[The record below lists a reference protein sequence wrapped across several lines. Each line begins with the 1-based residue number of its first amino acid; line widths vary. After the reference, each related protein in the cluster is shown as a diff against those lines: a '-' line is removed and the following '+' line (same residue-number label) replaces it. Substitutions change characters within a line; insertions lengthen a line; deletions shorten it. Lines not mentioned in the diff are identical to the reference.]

1 MPAIITRGA
10 ASAKAFGWSGKTGSG
25 YWQALSYSIV
35 SPTTYDEWHYVK
47 QDASGNTFV
56 AGISSEQGAILQK
69 YAPASSTFLQQFTN
83 LPTFYGTD
91 CSNPSNGVARAL
103 AFDSS
108 NNIYLVGRAL
118 YAFALVK
125 YNSSGTLV
133 NKKTFACTNA
143 LGGGVSIDSSSNIIF
158 SGDTGSDLFVHK
170 YSSTYTLIWRRS
182 FSNCAQPI
190 NGQTRSVVNTS
201 TNVTFIAGTLTGT
214 AGCAI
219 IAVDSAGATSWSR
232 KLTQSGTVAG
242 MDIKLDST
250 GANIYV
256 SVLCSTLGKMVVAK
270 YNTSGTLQWQ
280 RSLSGPPTVSA
291 TQGLALDS
299 SDNVYVSG
307 QGDDGII
314 AKWDSSGTIQWQR
327 NFPGTNRFY
336 PYSVSVYGTS
346 FYIGGLSGARAMAF
360 VLPTDGS
367 KTGTFPT
374 LNTFSFTYSASAY
387 TEAAGGMTEA
397 AFTTT
402 NSTDTSKTL
411 GDAAYGD
418 GTNTKTN
425 AIGQI
430 T

>member
-1 MPAIITRGA
+1 MSGA
-10 ASAKAFGWSGKTGSG
+10 LQAAFQNQRSFTSG
-25 YWQALSYSIV
+25 YWEALSYSIV
-35 SPTTYDEWHYVK
+35 SPATYDQWRYVT

-56 AGISSEQGAILQK
+56 VGTSSRQGAILQK

-83 LPTFYGTD
+83 LPAFFGSD
-91 CSNPSNGVARAL
+91 CCNPYNGIATAV

-118 YAFALVK
+118 NDFALVK

-133 NKKTFACTNA
+133 DKKSFPCANA

-182 FSNCAQPI
+182 FSNCDQPAQ
-190 NGQTRSVVNTS
+190 GQTRSVVNTS
-201 TNVTFIAGTLTGT
+201 TNVTFIAGTLTSS

-232 KLTQSGTVAG
+232 KLTQSGTVTG

-256 SVLCSTLGKMVVAK
+256 AVRCSTLTKMVVAK
-270 YNTSGTLQWQ
+270 YDTSGTLQWQ
-280 RSLSGPPTVSA
+280 RSLSGSPTIEDA
-291 TQGLALDS
+291 WGLALDS
-299 SDNVYVSG
+299 SNNVYVVG
-307 QGDDGII
+307 QGSNGFI

-327 NFPGTNRFY
+327 NFSGLNGFN

-346 FYIGGLSGARAMAF
+346 FYIVGTSGVRAMAF

-374 LNTFSFTYSASAY
+374 LNTFSTIYLASAY

-411 GDAAYGD
+411 GDATYGS
-418 GTNTKTN
+418 GTWTKTN

>member
-1 MPAIITRGA
+1 MSGA
-10 ASAKAFGWSGKTGSG
+10 LQAAFQNQRSFTSG
-25 YWQALSYSIV
+25 YWEALSYSIV
-35 SPTTYDEWHYVK
+35 SPTTYDEWHYVT

-91 CSNPSNGVARAL
+91 CSNPSNGDAKAV

-133 NKKTFACTNA
+133 NKKTFPCVNA
-143 LGGGVSIDSSSNIIF
+143 LGGGVSIDSSGNIIF

-182 FSNCAQPI
+182 FSNCTQS
-190 NGQTRSVVNTS
+190 GQTRSVVNTS
-201 TNVTFIAGTLTGT
+201 TNVTFIAGTLTST

-280 RSLSGPPTVSA
+280 RSLSTIDYA
-291 TQGLALDS
+291 QGLALDS
-299 SDNVYVSG
+299 SDNVYVVGQIPPSG
-307 QGDDGII
+307 VI
-314 AKWDSSGTIQWQR
+314 AKWDSNGTIQWQR
-327 NFPGTNRFY
+327 SFSGTNGFL

-346 FYIGGLSGARAMAF
+346 LYIVGFSGVRGMAF

-374 LNTFSFTYSASAY
+374 LNTFSTTYSASAY

-402 NSTDTSKTL
+402 NSTDTSNTL
-411 GDAAYGD
+411 QDATYGN